1 MVTEMKDIFPNQFN
15 GSTLPIDATAQF
27 AAGILYGES
36 QNTKDDRVY
45 LVGCTSHHENLD
57 IMLKG
62 QGRPPEV
69 PRRHGDNDGENFG
82 AAGDAA
88 AEHRPP
94 RKADPGG
101 QHAPL
106 LETGCGSHQGSGMGF
121 N

>member
-57 IMLKG
+57 IMLKDIFKEYSADHIDEANNKMLEAL
-62 QGRPPEV
+62 PFFKLSMALCPKTNPE
-69 PRRHGDNDGENFG
+69 
-82 AAGDAA
+82 
-88 AEHRPP
+88 
-94 RKADPGG
+94 
-101 QHAPL
+101 
-106 LETGCGSHQGSGMGF
+106 F
-121 N
+121 NKWNEYLHKFRARDD